1 LNIKNKGDKM
11 FSRNIILSAII
22 ASSIYANSIDLE
34 LANSNI
40 QRVAPNN
47 MQEVL
52 SFNSSIKN
60 STNSIVNIS
69 TKKRVKNRQNSM
81 DQMFSDPFFR
91 QFFGNQFGKNF
102 KQDKIQ
108 KSLGS
113 GVILSK
119 DGYIVTNAHV
129 VENSDE
135 IIVTIGENAKEYDAK
150 LIGTDKDSDLAVI
163 KIEGKGLKPIK
174 VGSSKSLLI
183 GDIVFAIGNPFGVG
197 QTVTQGIISA
207 LNKDKVG
214 INKYENFIQTDAS
227 INPGN
232 SGGALIDTRGA
243 LIGINSA
250 IMTRSGGNN
259 GIGFAIPV
267 SMVKNIVQKLVENGK
282 VTRGYLGVSIDD
294 VSKELKS
301 VYNHKQG
308 ALILNISKDTPAY
321 KYNLQRGDLVY
332 KVNEHKIKDASEF
345 SRIIGSFKPNEKI
358 KLYIERNKKDITI
371 DIVLGS
377 RDSLNI
383 VSSSSPVLQGLY
395 LSEITNEKASMF
407 RIPRGTK
414 GVLITDVKAG
424 SVAEKVGFQ
433 AGDIIIQIEGMEINN
448 LDNIQVALNKYDKQE
463 KRVYLNRYGRIL
475 VSVIK

>member
-1 LNIKNKGDKM
+1 MLK
-11 FSRNIILSAII
+11 RNILLSTII
-22 ASSIYANSIDLE
+22 ATAMYANSIDLN
-34 LANSNI
+34 LASNKI
-40 QRVAPNN
+40 KRVAPNN

-52 SFNSSIKN
+52 SFNSSVK
-60 STNSIVNIS
+60 SSVKSVVNIS
-69 TKKRVKNRQNSM
+69 TKQRVKNRQNPIG
-81 DQMFSDPFFR
+81 QMFNDPFFR
-91 QFFGNQFGKNF
+91 DFFGRGFGNQF
-102 KQDKIQ
+102 QQERIQ

-129 VENSDE
+129 VQDADE
-135 IIVTIGENAKEYDAK
+135 IIVSIGENAKEYDAK

-163 KIEGKGLKPIK
+163 KIEDKNLNPIK
-174 VGSSKSLLI
+174 IGDSNSLLV

-197 QTVTQGIISA
+197 QTVTQGIVSA
-207 LNKDKVG
+207 LNKNKVG

-232 SGGALIDTRGA
+232 SGGALIDTRGT

-294 VSKELKS
+294 VNKELKD
-301 VYNHKQG
+301 VYNHKKG

-321 KYNLQRGDLVY
+321 KYNLKRGDLVY
-332 KVNEHKIKDASEF
+332 QVNNQKIKDANEF

-358 KLYIERNKKDITI
+358 KLYIERNKKNITI

-395 LSEITNEKASMF
+395 LSEITNEKSNMF
-407 RIPRGTK
+407 RIPQGTK

-433 AGDIIIQIEGMEINN
+433 AGDIIIQIESMEINN
-448 LDNIQVALNKYDKQE
+448 LDNVQVALNKYDKQP

-475 VSVIK
+475 VSVIE